1 GPIEGLISR
10 PPDKDTRTL
19 EIDELISGPIEN
31 LISRPVN
38 LDEFR
43 GDDNLISRPVDKVS
57 KPPDEISELKIDIS
71 DLGAVPVVTPE
82 ALERREAED
91 IYQRARR
98 QWARGQGRFS
108 LGVTDY
114 ILIAGYYAR
123 AEENGL
129 ELDESGMQMLLR
141 GALEYDHEI
150 DFWWDRL
157 NDESRRWT
165 TLHALRSENAPAR
178 VRALQ
183 RLETLP
189 DADIPTIPKLVA
201 QALQVE
207 TNKEA
212 KLAAVRVLDARAKL
226 TPVPVSVTNMTTLV
240 ETRKRLSEQLRLSAV
255 NDWRDIVYSQDIDLL
270 LAQKALDQTEPDVAE
285 LAARTIG
292 AFARLRRCA
301 RSRRGSAKANAAHY
315 GRWRWYVMK
324 PLRCR
329 TQWAVADASMRGLP
343 IPYAA
348 GRTTR

>member
-1 GPIEGLISR
+1 GRAQNPGSGTLLYMAPEQLTADVLDHRADIYSFAILIFHMVTGQLPFDATMPLALTQLQLNQDIPDVRNVRPDLPEALNTVLRHASQLEINLRPNSIRDVLQRLEMVASNGHAAVSLDTATMPSAKASLETRQLDDLITGPIEGLISR

-157 NDESRRWT
+157 NDESR
-165 TLHALRSENAPAR
+165 
-178 VRALQ
+178 
-183 RLETLP
+183 
-189 DADIPTIPKLVA
+189 
-201 QALQVE
+201 
-207 TNKEA
+207 
-212 KLAAVRVLDARAKL
+212 
-226 TPVPVSVTNMTTLV
+226 
-240 ETRKRLSEQLRLSAV
+240 
-255 NDWRDIVYSQDIDLL
+255 
-270 LAQKALDQTEPDVAE
+270 
-285 LAARTIG
+285 
-292 AFARLRRCA
+292 
-301 RSRRGSAKANAAHY
+301 
-315 GRWRWYVMK
+315 
-324 PLRCR
+324 
-329 TQWAVADASMRGLP
+329 
-343 IPYAA
+343 
-348 GRTTR
+348 